1 VTDPS
6 QRIRDYYKQLIR
18 LRKDYA
24 VISEGTY
31 RSIQLDHPNVYSYM
45 REYDNQQVLVF
56 NNFYGKQTAIDVPE
70 DFLKKDARVLIGN
83 YDQHALEQ
91 QLVLQPYE
99 SIAFLL
105 E

>member
-1 VTDPS
+1 M
-6 QRIRDYYKQLIR
+6 
-18 LRKDYA
+18 
-24 VISEGTY
+24 E
-31 RSIQLDHPNVYSYM
+31 N
-45 REYDNQQVLVF
+45 
-56 NNFYGKQTAIDVPE
+56 
-70 DFLKKDARVLIGN
+70 FLKKDARVLIGN